1 MKRYLSAFAAVT
13 LLSVPAGLEAQDTE
27 WNRYTLD
34 GLGGVF
40 LRAEADDAC
49 ESAGVTVSSL
59 LAESAVK
66 LIEANVDVLTEE
78 QMLENAALPELRIS
92 VECVMGSGNGAA
104 GALAFGVSVRVQ
116 QSAQMIRDSQV
127 TLPEAVTWYATEVG
141 VASSAD
147 AAAALARAID
157 SKIEQFAEAYVA
169 ANAADS
175 GN

>member
-1 MKRYLSAFAAVT
+1 MKRYLPAIAALM
-13 LLSVPAGLEAQDTE
+13 LLSTPAGVEAQDTE

-40 LRAEADDAC
+40 LRADADEAC

-66 LIEANVDVLTEE
+66 LIEANVDLLTEE
-78 QMLENAALPELRIS
+78 QMLENAALPELRIT
-92 VECVMGSGNGAA
+92 VECVAGSGNGTAD
-104 GALAFGVSVRVQ
+104 ALAYGVSVRVQ

-127 TLPEAVTWYATEVG
+127 TLPEAVTWYATELG

-147 AAAALARAID
+147 VAAALESAID
-157 SKIEQFAEAYVA
+157 RKIEQFAAAYVA
-169 ANAADS
+169 ANAEDS

>member
-1 MKRYLSAFAAVT
+1 MKRYLSVFVAVT

-40 LRAEADDAC
+40 VRAEADGAC
-49 ESAGVTVSSL
+49 ESAGVTASSL

-66 LIEANVDVLTEE
+66 LIEASVDVLTED

-92 VECVMGSGNGAA
+92 VECVMGSGNGSA
-104 GALAFGVSVRVQ
+104 GVLAYGVSVRVQ
-116 QSAQMIRDSQV
+116 QSAAMIRDAQV

-147 AAAALARAID
+147 AAAALGRAID
-157 SKIEQFAEAYVA
+157 GKIEQFAEAYIA

>member
-1 MKRYLSAFAAVT
+1 MKRYLPAFAALM
-13 LLSVPAGLEAQDTE
+13 LLFTPAGVEAQDTE

-40 LRAEADDAC
+40 LRAEADGAC

-59 LAESAVK
+59 LAGSAVK

-78 QMLENAALPELRIS
+78 QMLENAALPELRIT
-92 VECVMGSGNGAA
+92 VECVVGSGNGTA
-104 GALAFGVSVRVQ
+104 GAIAYGVSVRVQ

-127 TLPEAVTWYATEVG
+127 TLPEAVTWYATELG
-141 VASSAD
+141 VASTAD
-147 AAAALARAID
+147 AAAALESAID
-157 SKIEQFAEAYVA
+157 SKIEQFSAAYVA
-169 ANAADS
+169 ANAEDS